1 MTNQAKIAF
10 FFLLAAV
17 ASAPKLLSQDR
28 SEFLESFEHAG
39 RTYSL
44 DAVFSSSQAD
54 LVLSQGRRTINLSAG
69 MAGENIL
76 LGIHSS
82 GENFYVFWL
91 NYRQKMNR
99 LAYYDHNR
107 QRSRLLPL
115 AWFSSFGLP
124 EVLEANGSL
133 QALVFLGN
141 NTDNV
146 DIFHYEL
153 ATGIL
158 TPLTRTPFSEKEII
172 LQETDNGLEIETK
185 SLWAKYS
192 YRFDRQ
198 TRQSRLLEKKQ
209 FSPPKKREK
218 LNAAA
223 AISPEYYNTYIGF
236 GDSITAGQIEQVLHP
251 ELCYLTVMKEML
263 ALTYGPAFPINLGI
277 QGQDTL
283 DGAHRVDADLV
294 SNSAFYFLL
303 MMGVNDVQ
311 QPTFDLADSL
321 ENLEYIVDAALA
333 NGRRVII
340 STLTPRKDK
349 PPEAKYWSN
358 LYALSSGILA
368 LAAQKSTARIDTLS
382 AFMSYNPPDCWK
394 DLLETP
400 GWVITEEGKV
410 WAKGNHPNAA
420 GQRLI
425 ATLFAPALVAFPPLA
440 PQNITVLNPQDRLHR
455 NVQWDPG
462 YESDLSHYHIEFSFK
477 PLTFYYSLDNAAS
490 HYTFNLFP
498 FLPQLYFRIQA
509 VDRSD
514 NASIFSDPESST
526 ATSPQLKKEK

>member
-1 MTNQAKIAF
+1 MKTRARIAI
-10 FFLLAAV
+10 FFLFAA
-17 ASAPKLLSQDR
+17 AAAQLPGRERSA
-28 SEFLESFEHAG
+28 FLESFEHAG

-44 DAVFSSSQAD
+44 DAAFSPGRAD
-54 LVLSQGRRTINLSAG
+54 LVLSQGSRTVNLSEG
-69 MAGENIL
+69 MEGENIL
-76 LGIHSS
+76 LGTRA
-82 GENFYVFWL
+82 GNENFYVFWL
-91 NYRQKMNR
+91 NYRQKTNR

-115 AWFSSFGLP
+115 PGFSSFGLP
-124 EVLEANGSL
+124 EVLETNGTL

-141 NTDNV
+141 NSDNV

-153 ATGIL
+153 ATAEL

-172 LQETDNGLEIETK
+172 LQETDNGLEIETR
-185 SLWAKYS
+185 SLWAKYR
-192 YRFDRQ
+192 YDFDRR
-198 TRQSRLLEKKQ
+198 TRQSRMLMEER
-209 FSPPKKREK
+209 FSRPQKTEK
-218 LNAAA
+218 LTVAVT
-223 AISPEYYNTYIGF
+223 PEFYNTYIGF

-283 DGAHRVDADLV
+283 NGAQRVDAELETHP
-294 SNSAFYFLL
+294 AFYFLL

-321 ENLEYIVDAALA
+321 ENLGYIVDAALA
-333 NGRRVII
+333 DGRRVIV

-358 LYALSSGILA
+358 LHALSSGILA
-368 LAAQKSTARIDTLS
+368 LAAQKGTASIDTLS
-382 AFMSYNPPDCWK
+382 AFMNYNPPDGWK
-394 DLLETP
+394 SLLERQMT
-400 GWVITEEGKV
+400 VIVDGAPV
-410 WAKGNHPNAA
+410 QSKGNHPNAA

-425 ATLFAPALVAFPPLA
+425 ASLFAPALATFPPL
-440 PQNITVLNPQDRLHR
+440 PPEDLTVLDPENRLQR

-462 YESDLSHYHIEFSFK
+462 YESDLSHYHIEFGFK
-477 PLTFYYSLDNAAS
+477 PSSFDYSLDNAAS

-498 FLPQLYFRIQA
+498 FLPQIYFRIQA
-509 VDRSD
+509 VDRGG
-514 NASIFSDPESST
+514 NASVFSGEKASP
-526 ATSPQLKKEK
+526 AASPQIKIRK